1 MKALALFL
9 GLHMRT
15 KNNFILYNEIT
26 MVPVLLWLT
35 VYEALHLYLTKVD
48 TLFLLL

>member
-1 MKALALFL
+1 
-9 GLHMRT
+9 MRT

-35 VYEALHLYLTKVD
+35 VYEALHLYLTKVVIYFND
-48 TLFLLL
+48 SYAHGIKHI